1 MRFHCTAAAAAA
13 FVLAATLA
21 SAQQPAVTPG
31 SGDAS
36 FGIFLRG
43 AQIGREQANVDR
55 TSSGW
60 IVTSTGSTQGP
71 LDFAISRFE
80 TKYAPDWQ
88 PLELTLEARLRGAPV
103 ALRTSFALTTAINEI
118 TQNNRTVAKEDQISA
133 RTIVLPNNVFG
144 AYEVLAARLSESA
157 AGAQLPI
164 YVAPQAEVKLTVKSV
179 TEETLTGPD
188 TSIATRR
195 YDVTFHN
202 PDRPLNG
209 VVVIDSRARLVRFE
223 LPDVGL
229 LVVRDDAASVAM
241 RSTTT
246 RNPTDVDV
254 SIPANGFNLAGTIT
268 TPPTVAGRLRHP
280 VVVLVGGTAPAGR
293 DELVSNVAV
302 FAQLARGLADSGN
315 MVVRYDRRGAGQSGG
330 RTESATI
337 ADYADDVAA
346 VIKWASKRDDADKQ
360 RIVLVGYADGAP
372 SALLAAAHVKDIDG
386 LVTIDAAAS
395 RGADLI
401 VAQQQRVLD
410 ALNLPA
416 EERQKRIELQQKIHA
431 AVAGGSW
438 DDIPA
443 AMRRQADT
451 PWFRSVLQFDPAQVI
466 PKIRQP
472 MLIVHAEMDANIPVD
487 ESDRLTALANDRK
500 KIPPAET
507 LRIPGATQSLAA
519 PNEKN
524 IDARVVSTIAAWL
537 KKL

>member
-1 MRFHCTAAAAAA
+1 
-13 FVLAATLA
+13 
-21 SAQQPAVTPG
+21 
-31 SGDAS
+31 
-36 FGIFLRG
+36 
-43 AQIGREQANVDR
+43 
-55 TSSGW
+55 
-60 IVTSTGSTQGP
+60 
-71 LDFAISRFE
+71 
-80 TKYAPDWQ
+80 
-88 PLELTLEARLRGAPV
+88 
-103 ALRTSFALTTAINEI
+103 
-118 TQNNRTVAKEDQISA
+118 
-133 RTIVLPNNVFG
+133 
-144 AYEVLAARLSESA
+144 
-157 AGAQLPI
+157 
-164 YVAPQAEVKLTVKSV
+164 
-179 TEETLTGPD
+179 
-188 TSIATRR
+188 
-195 YDVTFHN
+195 
-202 PDRPLNG
+202 
-209 VVVIDSRARLVRFE
+209 
-223 LPDVGL
+223 
-229 LVVRDDAASVAM
+229 
-241 RSTTT
+241 
-246 RNPTDVDV
+246 
-254 SIPANGFNLAGTIT
+254 
-268 TPPTVAGRLRHP
+268 VAGRLRHP

>member
-1 MRFHCTAAAAAA
+1 MPLRLAPLAQGGRFHCTAAAAAA

-43 AQIGREQANVDR
+43 APIGREQANVAR

-71 LDFAISRFE
+71 LDFTISRFE

-88 PLELTLEARLRGAPV
+88 PLELTLEARLRSAPV

-118 TQNNRTVAKEDQISA
+118 TENNRTVAKEDQISA

-157 AGAQLPI
+157 AGAQLPV
-164 YVAPQAEVKLTVKSV
+164 YVALQAEVKLTVKSV

-195 YDVTFHN
+195 YDVIFHN

-209 VVVIDSRARLVRFE
+209 IVVIDNRARLVRFE

-280 VVVLVGGTAPAGR
+280 VVVLVGGTAPAGPLALR
-293 DELVSNVAV
+293 LGARAV
-302 FAQLARGLADSGN
+302 PATGR
-315 MVVRYDRRGAGQSGG
+315 RRGATSSS
-330 RTESATI
+330 RTSPSSRSSRAGSPTAATWSFATI
-337 ADYADDVAA
+337 AGARARAA
-346 VIKWASKRDDADKQ
+346 A
-360 RIVLVGYADGAP
+360 AP
-372 SALLAAAHVKDIDG
+372 SRPPSPTTPTMWRRG
-386 LVTIDAAAS
+386 SSGRAS
-395 RGADLI
+395 ATTPTSNASWWWATPTARHRRCW
-401 VAQQQRVLD
+401 QR
-410 ALNLPA
+410 
-416 EERQKRIELQQKIHA
+416 RTSRISTGSSRSMPRPHA
-431 AVAGGSW
+431 A
-438 DDIPA
+438 
-443 AMRRQADT
+443 
-451 PWFRSVLQFDPAQVI
+451 
-466 PKIRQP
+466 
-472 MLIVHAEMDANIPVD
+472 
-487 ESDRLTALANDRK
+487 
-500 KIPPAET
+500 
-507 LRIPGATQSLAA
+507 
-519 PNEKN
+519 
-524 IDARVVSTIAAWL
+524 
-537 KKL
+537 